1 MRLAWVIAVLA
12 LIGCA
17 PQVRQQAGRPGTP
30 AAPAWQAPVMAPQ
43 AAATAVARQRVGL
56 LLPLSGPN
64 AALGHS
70 MLNAAQ
76 LALFEQTDPVVE
88 FLPRDTRSSAAG
100 ASEAARAAISDG
112 ATVLIGPLTLGE
124 TAAAAGPAQAA
135 SVPMLSFTSDES
147 QAGNGVWVL
156 GVTPAQVARRLASA
170 ALSGGRRRIG
180 LLGGDDE
187 FGRRLGAAL
196 RNILAEAGLPAPVVM
211 LTRPGSDAG
220 QNGRDFAARLAAEGG
235 VDALILSQAGTAA
248 RQAVQGLVAAGLA
261 PMPRLFGTHL
271 WAGDGQIAQE
281 SVLAGA
287 GFTGPDPAARNSFD
301 NRYQDIFGERPARL
315 AGTAYDAAALA
326 ARAAR
331 AAHAAH
337 TAHTAREGGR
347 ALPIGTAFQGADGP
361 IRLMADGVLGRGL
374 AILEF
379 QNGQTVLREA
389 APIPGG
395 AGS

>member
-76 LALFEQTDPVVE
+76 LALFEQIDPVVE

-248 RQAVQGLVAAGLA
+248 RQAVQGLVAAGLT

-287 GFTGPDPAARNSFD
+287 GFTGPDPATRNSFE
-301 NRYQDIFGERPARL
+301 NRFQENFGERPARL

-331 AAHAAH
+331 D
-337 TAHTAREGGR
+337 GGR
-347 ALPIGTAFQGADGP
+347 VLPIGTAFQGADGP

-379 QNGQTVLREA
+379 QNGQIVLREA

-395 AGS
+395 PGS

>member
-1 MRLAWVIAVLA
+1 M
-12 LIGCA
+12 
-17 PQVRQQAGRPGTP
+17 
-30 AAPAWQAPVMAPQ
+30 AAPAAVNG
-43 AAATAVARQRVGL
+43 VARQRVGL

-76 LALFEQTDPVVE
+76 LALFEQTDPAVE
-88 FLPRDTRSSAAG
+88 FLPRDTRSSATG
-100 ASEAARAAISDG
+100 AAEAARAAISDG
-112 ATVLIGPLTLGE
+112 ANVLVGPLTLGE

-170 ALSGGRRRIG
+170 AISGGQRRIG
-180 LLGGDDE
+180 LLGADDE

-196 RNILAEAGLPAPVVM
+196 RSVLAGAGLPPPVVM
-211 LTRPGSDAG
+211 LTRPGSDGG

-235 VDALILSQAGTAA
+235 VDALILSQAGAAA
-248 RQAVQGLVAAGLA
+248 RQAAQGLVAAGLA

-287 GFTGPDPAARNSFD
+287 AFTGPDPAARNSFD
-301 NRYQDIFGERPARL
+301 NRFHENFGERPARL

-326 ARAAR
+326 ARA
-331 AAHAAH
+331 
-337 TAHTAREGGR
+337 AREGGR

-379 QNGQTVLREA
+379 QNGQTILREA

-395 AGS
+395 PGS

>member
-1 MRLAWVIAVLA
+1 MRLAWVMAVLA

-17 PQVRQQAGRPGTP
+17 PQVQQQAARPRAP
-30 AAPAWQAPVMAPQ
+30 AAQAWQTPVMAPP
-43 AAATAVARQRVGL
+43 AAAAAVARQRVGL

-76 LALFEQTDPVVE
+76 LALFDQSDTMIE

-100 ASEAARAAISDG
+100 ALEAARAAIGDG
-112 ATVLIGPLTLGE
+112 AGVLIGPLTLGE

-156 GVTPAQVARRLASA
+156 GVTPAQVARRLASVA
-170 ALSGGRRRIG
+170 VSGGQRRIG
-180 LLGGDDE
+180 LLGADDE
-187 FGRRLGAAL
+187 FGRRLVAAL
-196 RNILAEAGLPAPVVM
+196 RSILAEAGLPAPVVM

-220 QNGRDFAARLAAEGG
+220 QNGRDFTARLAAEGG

-248 RQAVQGLVAAGLA
+248 RQTVQGLVAAGLA

-301 NRYQDIFGERPARL
+301 NRFLENFGERPARL

-331 AAHAAH
+331 
-337 TAHTAREGGR
+337 EGGR
-347 ALPIGTAFQGADGP
+347 ALPIGMAFQGADGP

-379 QNGQTVLREA
+379 QNGQAVLRDA
-389 APIPGG
+389 APVPGG
-395 AGS
+395 PGS

>member
-1 MRLAWVIAVLA
+1 MRLAWVMAVLA

-17 PQVRQQAGRPGTP
+17 PQVRQQAARPRAP
-30 AAPAWQAPVMAPQ
+30 AAQAWQAPVMAPP
-43 AAATAVARQRVGL
+43 AAAAAVARQRVGL

-76 LALFEQTDPVVE
+76 LALFDQSDTMIE

-100 ASEAARAAISDG
+100 ALEAARAAIGDG
-112 ATVLIGPLTLGE
+112 AGVLIGPLTLGE

-156 GVTPAQVARRLASA
+156 GVTPAQVARRLASVA
-170 ALSGGRRRIG
+170 VSGGQRRIG
-180 LLGGDDE
+180 LLGADDE
-187 FGRRLGAAL
+187 FGRRLVAAL
-196 RNILAEAGLPAPVVM
+196 RSILAEAGLPAPVVM

-220 QNGRDFAARLAAEGG
+220 QNGRDFTARLAAEGG

-301 NRYQDIFGERPARL
+301 NRFLENFGERPARL

-331 AAHAAH
+331 
-337 TAHTAREGGR
+337 EGGR
-347 ALPIGTAFQGADGP
+347 ALPIGMAFQGADGP

-379 QNGQTVLREA
+379 QNGQAVLRDA

-395 AGS
+395 PGS